1 MDQAKITYEQNKRVE
16 NLQIVAEHLA
26 AHNTGS
32 APEQSGTPQ
41 TRGASSKL
49 KRWGAV
55 GVLLIFVLGKFKWVL
70 AALKFA
76 KFSTLI
82 TMIASV
88 WVYATLWG
96 FPFALGFVLLIFVHE
111 AGHALMMRQQKIPAG
126 APVFIPFV
134 GAVIAMKGM
143 PRDAYVEALVGIGGP
158 VLGTLGALICMVVGW
173 VTGYQIWYALA
184 YTGFLINMFNMI
196 PIPPLDGGRIT
207 PVLSRWVWIVG
218 LVIGGAVFLQTR
230 SPLLFL
236 ILLVGVFTFFKNF
249 KTIDRAYYDVSV
261 QRRTTIGVSY
271 FGLLAVMTLG
281 MWMAGQALQ
290 NLGAGGV

>member
-1 MDQAKITYEQNKRVE
+1 MDQQKITYEQNKRVE

-26 AHNTGS
+26 ARKTIS
-32 APEQSGTPQ
+32 APEQSGTRK
-41 TRGASSKL
+41 TGSGSSFI

-55 GVLLIFVLGKFKWVL
+55 GVLLVFVLGKFKWVL

-82 TMIASV
+82 TMVASV

-111 AGHALMMRQQKIPAG
+111 AGHALMMRHQKIPAG

-158 VLGTLGALICMVVGW
+158 ALGTLGALLCMVVGW
-173 VTGYQIWYALA
+173 STGDQIWYALA
-184 YTGFLINMFNMI
+184 YTGFMINMFNMI

-207 PVLSRWVWIVG
+207 PVLSRWVWVLG
-218 LVIGGAVFLQTR
+218 LGIGVAVFVQTR

-236 ILLVGVFTFFKNF
+236 ILLIGVFTFFKNL
-249 KTIDRAYYDVSV
+249 KTIDKAYYDVPAS
-261 QRRTTIGVSY
+261 RRTTIGVSY

-290 NLGAGGV
+290 NLGATGI

>member
-1 MDQAKITYEQNKRVE
+1 MDQEHLTPEDKQRIE
-16 NLQIVAEHLA
+16 NLHIVAEHLA
-26 AHNTGS
+26 ARKAGGARDQDGEKKTGIGS
-32 APEQSGTPQ
+32 D
-41 TRGASSKL
+41 KL
-49 KRWGAV
+49 KRWGAL
-55 GVLLIFVLGKFKWVL
+55 GILLVFVLGKFKWVL
-70 AALKFA
+70 MIFKFA

-111 AGHALMMRQQKIPAG
+111 AGHALMMRQQNIPAG

-158 VLGTLGALICMVVGW
+158 ALGTLGAMLCLVVGW
-173 VTGYQIWYALA
+173 SSGYQIWYALA
-184 YTGFLINMFNMI
+184 YTGFMINLFNMI

-207 PVLSRWVWIVG
+207 PVLSRWVWVAG
-218 LVIGGAVFLQTR
+218 LAIGVVVFLQTR

-236 ILLVGVFTFFKNF
+236 ILLLGAFTFFKNF
-249 KTIDRAYYDVSV
+249 KTIDRTYYNVPSN
-261 QRRTTIGVSY
+261 QRIVIGVSY

-290 NLGAGGV
+290 NLGVIGA